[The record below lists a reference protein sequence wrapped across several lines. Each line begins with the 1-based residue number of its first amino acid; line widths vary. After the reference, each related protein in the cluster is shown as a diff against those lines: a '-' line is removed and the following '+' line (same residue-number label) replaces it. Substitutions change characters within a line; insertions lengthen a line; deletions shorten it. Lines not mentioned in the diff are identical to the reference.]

1 MKYAGGGGK
10 KLRAVRVLGIKIEW
24 NCQLLSDITGRFY
37 YVCVVRVVAKKKR
50 AK

>member
-1 MKYAGGGGK
+1 MQEEEERS
-10 KLRAVRVLGIKIEW
+10 LVLGIKIEW

-37 YVCVVRVVAKKKR
+37 YYYYVCLVRVVAKKKR